1 MKQANK
7 SLVTKGVERNA
18 VEGDGGNEKRME
30 RGLATWGTWVVM
42 SFGICLSPCLSL
54 AGKRFT

>member
-30 RGLATWGTWVVM
+30 RGLAT
-42 SFGICLSPCLSL
+42 
-54 AGKRFT
+54 

>member
-18 VEGDGGNEKRME
+18 AEGDGGNEKRME
-30 RGLATWGTWVVM
+30 RGLATWGARVVM
-42 SFGICLSPCLSL
+42 SFGIRLNPCLSL
-54 AGKRFT
+54 GGKRFT